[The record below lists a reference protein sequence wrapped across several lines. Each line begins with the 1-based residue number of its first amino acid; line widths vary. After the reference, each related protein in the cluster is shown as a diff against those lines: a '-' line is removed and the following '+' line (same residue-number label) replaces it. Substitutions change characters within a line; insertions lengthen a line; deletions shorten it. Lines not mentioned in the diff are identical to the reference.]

1 MMQPEKAAKI
11 EKATRKE
18 FASGIEPYGTDAIRF
33 TFASLASNG
42 RDIHFDLSQCE
53 GYRNFCNKL
62 WNATRYVLMN
72 TEEQDTGVDDS
83 LPTELSLAD
92 KWIVSRL
99 QQVEADIAKHFESYR
114 LDLAANTLYEFVWN
128 EYCDWYLELSKTTL
142 NSDTSSLEQLRGTRK
157 TLVRVLETILRLMH
171 PITPFITE
179 EAWQAVA
186 PLAGKIGEQNN
197 TIMLQPYPIADESKI
212 DKEAI
217 AELEWLKSFIIGIR
231 KIRAEMNIPPSK
243 KLPVMLAQLSEQDRT
258 WFTNNKQSLLK
269 LG

>member
-1 MMQPEKAAKI
+1 
-11 EKATRKE
+11 
-18 FASGIEPYGTDAIRF
+18 
-33 TFASLASNG
+33 
-42 RDIHFDLSQCE
+42 
-53 GYRNFCNKL
+53 
-62 WNATRYVLMN
+62 MN

-186 PLAGKIGEQNN
+186 PLAGKIGEQNGEKNN

-217 AELEWLKSFIIGIR
+217 AELEWLKLFIIGIR

-243 KLPVMLAQLSEQDRT
+243 KLPVMLAQLSEQDKT
-258 WFTNNKQSLLK
+258 WFTNNKQSLLSLAK
-269 LG
+269 LESIEILENMDNAVESAIALVGEMTILIPMAGLIDKKAELERLQKELTNLKAK